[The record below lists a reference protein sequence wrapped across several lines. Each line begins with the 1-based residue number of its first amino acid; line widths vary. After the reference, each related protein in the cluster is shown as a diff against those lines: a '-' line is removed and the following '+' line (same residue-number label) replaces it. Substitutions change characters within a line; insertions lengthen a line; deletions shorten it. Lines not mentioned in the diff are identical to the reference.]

1 VVNDKVVDYEVIM
14 GITIL
19 GLLFISQPFGSSRIA
34 FLFGPIMLVWFAF
47 IGGTPHSSTAH
58 ALLRTHDRTPHLTL
72 RRGGHHAAVG
82 IYNIVTFDSGVFRA
96 FNPYW
101 GYLYFAR
108 RGVTGYKALGGVCL
122 CFTGVEALYADMGHF
137 GRWPIRVGWA
147 LIVLPSVLMSY
158 FGQVSERVCGCVRVR
173 LSAACDGFCCVRVW
187 CDSCPTSSL
196 TRM

>member
-1 VVNDKVVDYEVIM
+1 MGRGGVGLGVVNDKVVDYEVIM

-47 IGGTPHSSTAH
+47 IGGTPHSPTAH
-58 ALLRTHDRTPHLTL
+58 APTSHAQLRTHERPHTHHRLTL
-72 RRGGHHAAVG
+72 RRGGHQAAVG
-82 IYNIVTFDSGVFRA
+82 IYNIVKFDSSVFRA

-137 GRWPIRVGWA
+137 GRWPIRVGWV

-158 FGQVSERVCGCVRVR
+158 FGQVRARVR
-173 LSAACDGFCCVRVW
+173 LCACAVECECG
-187 CDSCPTSSL
+187 
-196 TRM
+196 M